1 MQLHCQQRDFL
12 STCTY
17 PCLQKNIYQNVRLEN
32 PNANRLHSLH
42 HNTRRDSQIMSLNVT
57 LKVENYYTVF
67 HFLTDQFSII
77 VVFLKSC
84 KFVIKLQDVSISS
97 LE

>member
-1 MQLHCQQRDFL
+1 M
-12 STCTY
+12 
-17 PCLQKNIYQNVRLEN
+17 N
-32 PNANRLHSLH
+32 
-42 HNTRRDSQIMSLNVT
+42 LNVT

-67 HFLTDQFSII
+67 QFLTDQFSII
-77 VVFLKSC
+77 VVFLKSS